1 MEVEMNQSL
10 EQKFIEAQTA
20 HQQNQF
26 DKAKTLYESILSN
39 FPNHGPTHHFLGLA
53 HAQTGN
59 ILKAI
64 VHLEK
69 AVELTPDNP
78 VFANNLGE
86 ALRRNGDFE
95 KAIRYYKQAISIAPN
110 FSQSYYNLGLA
121 FRDIGETAQSIEQ
134 YKKAIQANP
143 EHLESYRNLGN
154 SYAKLQMH
162 EKAVESYQ
170 RALQINPDYAEVHN
184 NLGLSLNKLNKTQ
197 EAIRHYQK
205 ALMLKSDS
213 AEAHKNFV
221 SSLVDTNEFD
231 RAEKHCRQV
240 LHYFPEMTEMYVCL
254 GTIFIAKKR
263 NELAVDEL
271 DKALSINPNCA
282 DAHNYLGSLFVESN
296 QLDEAAFHCQR
307 AVELNPDNFD
317 SLCTLAS
324 ILEKQGK
331 IEEAKKWFRKIRE
344 REPDNDIL
352 NLHIDSL
359 FPMIPESSCEIEK
372 YRKQLDNTLDIYI
385 EKNIPFNLDR
395 IGFFNCQT
403 LFSMAYQGK
412 SDRLLKEKFAKLLRN
427 YQARTV
433 PKTRNTKPHICFL
446 VTSGHEYVFT
456 KCTSGLLNNISTE
469 RFKVTIACPRAGYE
483 ESVKPSLT
491 TQDIGFI
498 AISKSI
504 EEVLHTI
511 RMQHFDIIYY
521 WEVGSDNTNYFLPF
535 FKLAPVQFT
544 SWGWPVTSGIPQMDY
559 YVSSDLIEDE
569 DSEQDF
575 SEKVVRLNS
584 LLAYYYRP
592 SLPERTKSRSQFGL
606 SDNDNV
612 YLNVQTPLKIHPE
625 FDRLVAEILRRDEK
639 ALVLFVDSKQ
649 KHLGHLLKARMK
661 NGFPEESRRI
671 KYMPYMPREDYLNL
685 LLHADVVLDTIY
697 YTGGNTTYDC
707 LAFGVPVITLPDKFS
722 RSRLT
727 SALYKQMNVYDC
739 IADSEDDY
747 INIAVKI
754 ATDKTLRNEISSKIL
769 QASDVLFENS
779 KVIDEFERFFTDAV
793 AGEV

>member
-1 MEVEMNQSL
+1 MNQSL

-26 DKAKTLYESILSN
+26 DKAKTFYESILSN

-64 VHLEK
+64 VHLKK

-95 KAIRYYKQAISIAPN
+95 KAIKYYKQAISIAPN
-110 FSQSYYNLGLA
+110 FSQSYYNLGVA

-143 EHLESYRNLGN
+143 EHLESYHNLGN

-162 EKAVESYQ
+162 EKAIESYQ

-184 NLGLSLNKLNKTQ
+184 NLG
-197 EAIRHYQK
+197 
-205 ALMLKSDS
+205 
-213 AEAHKNFV
+213 
-221 SSLVDTNEFD
+221 
-231 RAEKHCRQV
+231 
-240 LHYFPEMTEMYVCL
+240 
-254 GTIFIAKKR
+254 
-263 NELAVDEL
+263 
-271 DKALSINPNCA
+271 
-282 DAHNYLGSLFVESN
+282 SLFVESN

-307 AVELNPDNFD
+307 AFELNPDYFG

-324 ILEKQGK
+324 IREKQGK
-331 IEEAKKWFRKIRE
+331 IEEAKKWLRKIRE

-352 NLHIDSL
+352 NLRIDSL

-372 YRKQLDNTLDIYI
+372 YRKHLDNTLDIYI

-395 IGFFNCQT
+395 LGFFNCQA
-403 LFSMAYQGK
+403 LFSMAYQGR

-469 RFKVTIACPRAGYE
+469 RFKVTIACSRAGYE
-483 ESVKPSLT
+483 EWVKPSLT

-498 AISKSI
+498 AISKLI
-504 EEVLHTI
+504 EEVVHTI

-639 ALVLFVDSKQ
+639 AVVLFVDSKQ

-707 LAFGVPVITLPDKFS
+707 LAFGVPVITLPGKFS

-747 INIAVKI
+747 INIAVRI

-793 AGEV
+793 TGALDA